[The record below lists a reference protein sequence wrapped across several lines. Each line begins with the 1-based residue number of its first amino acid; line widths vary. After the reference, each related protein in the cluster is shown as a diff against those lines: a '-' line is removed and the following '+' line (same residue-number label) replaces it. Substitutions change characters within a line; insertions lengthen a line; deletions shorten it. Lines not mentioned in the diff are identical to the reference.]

1 MKCIIRVANT
11 VEINERTKRHAL
23 KIMDEAI
30 SKEIPAGKDPMG
42 LSGAIVYAVCKKAGQ
57 DITQAD
63 IARAAGTTH
72 VTIRKRFRELEGIL

>member
-1 MKCIIRVANT
+1 MRLQRLVISNVKILLEIIGRS
-11 VEINERTKRHAL
+11 H
-23 KIMDEAI
+23 
-30 SKEIPAGKDPMG
+30 G

-63 IARAAGTTH
+63 IAKAAGTTH